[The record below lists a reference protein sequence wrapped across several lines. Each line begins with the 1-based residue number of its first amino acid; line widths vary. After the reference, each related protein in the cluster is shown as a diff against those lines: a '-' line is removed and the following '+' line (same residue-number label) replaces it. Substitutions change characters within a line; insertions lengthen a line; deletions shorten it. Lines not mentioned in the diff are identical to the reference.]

1 MNRIWKRKKDIII
14 RKFLIIN
21 REDLIFI
28 EGKEDEMFE
37 KLRSKLG
44 KTDEE
49 ILRII
54 IES

>member
-1 MNRIWKRKKDIII
+1 V
-14 RKFLIIN
+14 IN
-21 REDLIFI
+21 RKDLTFI
-28 EGKEDEMFE
+28 QGKEDEMFE

-49 ILRII
+49 LLRII